1 MGCRC
6 PVLLII
12 RIFQLLFCLV
22 ILAAT
27 ADIAHKFAEARQL
40 NDEYDPL
47 KPSIREIIDHLLKTP
62 VRIYIGMAVSIWT
75 IIITLSLIFVV
86 RWRNAKLAPPSG
98 ITISLEI
105 VTIVSWLVAFVALAL
120 FAIEIEPL
128 CFLADDVPILKK
140 IIENCLIVKTATAFA
155 AISCLFW
162 LITCITVSIQACR
175 ARRNERKAIAQQ
187 PQRLPNGYA
196 LVPGTPSNWTPVT
209 PGPQPFP
216 APIGY
221 KQLPNTPVNLGPAW
235 APARPTRGDLS
246 KAEQGT
252 VITSVEMLNR

>member
-1 MGCRC
+1 M
-6 PVLLII
+6 
-12 RIFQLLFCLV
+12 
-22 ILAAT
+22 
-27 ADIAHKFAEARQL
+27 

-155 AISCLFW
+155 AISWFVGC
-162 LITCITVSIQACR
+162 
-175 ARRNERKAIAQQ
+175 
-187 PQRLPNGYA
+187 
-196 LVPGTPSNWTPVT
+196 
-209 PGPQPFP
+209 FP
-216 APIGY
+216 ASFNRL
-221 KQLPNTPVNLGPAW
+221 QFE
-235 APARPTRGDLS
+235 RPTLILL
-246 KAEQGT
+246 ACFLFEQP
-252 VITSVEMLNR
+252 LLAHHLHHC